1 MRKQYQRDAASR
13 SFSDEEL
20 TLMMLYNPGSREGL
34 IAELKQ
40 MQEQLTVKEKEL
52 RQWTSSALSKL
63 SVMTDEEFSVLKLLP

>member
-1 MRKQYQRDAASR
+1 MRKQYKNPAVSR

-34 IAELKQ
+34 IAELKH

-52 RQWTSSALSKL
+52 RQWTSSVLSKL
-63 SVMTDEEFSVLKLLP
+63 SVMTDEEFSALELLP

>member
-1 MRKQYQRDAASR
+1 
-13 SFSDEEL
+13 
-20 TLMMLYNPGSREGL
+20 MMLYNPGSREGL